1 MDVCGDLHGLRA
13 AVEVDV
19 NAPESVHIDPLLA
32 EVFELLH
39 RMELCQTREPFQWM
53 ARDAIRKLE
62 RYEGQQKALLGLT
75 KGK

>member
-1 MDVCGDLHGLRA
+1 M
-13 AVEVDV
+13 
-19 NAPESVHIDPLLA
+19 NAMHENPQLA

-62 RYEGQQKALLGLT
+62 KYERSIGNNEELAIRR
-75 KGK
+75 

>member
-1 MDVCGDLHGLRA
+1 MNTPH
-13 AVEVDV
+13 E
-19 NAPESVHIDPLLA
+19 NPMLA

-62 RYEGQQKALLGLT
+62 QYEQSTKAVEEN
-75 KGK
+75 KE